1 MIDMSGAILI
11 QQRKQMLE
19 ELETCRRRAE
29 FWKHV
34 FYNVVAFAIISSV
47 CMLFASLDGIMEI
60 LPI

>member
-19 ELETCRRRAE
+19 ELETCKRRAE

-34 FYNVVAFAIISSV
+34 FYNVIAFSVILSV
-47 CMLFASLDGIMEI
+47 CLLLASLDGIMEI